1 MKVAENFSQRVVVHS
16 DSLQWIA
23 SPMAGVD
30 RKPLDRVG
38 GEVARATSIVRYAP
52 GSKFSPHVHTGG
64 EEFIVLDGI
73 FQDEHGSFPTGS
85 YIRNPPQSK
94 HQPGSENGC
103 VLFVK
108 LWQFQMHDRTHVRLQ
123 PNYMASIIHPDFNN
137 VAITPL
143 YKDAFEEVS
152 LLYFEPGGDMSLL
165 ANGGAELL
173 VLEGSLIEQAD
184 TLVKYSWLRTPI
196 NTDIK
201 AIAGKNGAKVW
212 LKTGHLIDVENQI
225 TRVRNA

>member
-1 MKVAENFSQRVVVHS
+1 
-16 DSLQWIA
+16 
-23 SPMAGVD
+23 
-30 RKPLDRVG
+30 
-38 GEVARATSIVRYAP
+38 
-52 GSKFSPHVHTGG
+52 
-64 EEFIVLDGI
+64 
-73 FQDEHGSFPTGS
+73 
-85 YIRNPPQSK
+85 
-94 HQPGSENGC
+94 
-103 VLFVK
+103 
-108 LWQFQMHDRTHVRLQ
+108 MHDRTHVRLQ